1 MTTAPPQ
8 DEPRADGAPPAARRK
23 LDVAPLQGFRPD
35 VQALRGLAVLL
46 VVLVFPAFVHLAD
59 PDYSAQRGQAKAA
72 STEQISQQLQNMLP
86 DLPAMPQLPAQ
97 P

>member
-46 VVLVFPAFVHLAD
+46 VVLYHAKFGVHGL
-59 PDYSAQRGQAKAA
+59 SL
-72 STEQISQQLQNMLP
+72 IHI
-86 DLPAMPQLPAQ
+86 
-97 P
+97 